1 MKYNNYVTKNHEY
14 KIKKK
19 EKEKKELY
27 FENVLLYYFI
37 LTLFLN

>member
-1 MKYNNYVTKNHEY
+1 MKYNNYVIKNHEY

-27 FENVLLYYFI
+27 FKNVLLLYYFI
-37 LTLFLN
+37 FTN